1 MAHFYLPT
9 ILLPNF
15 YPHKRVFFLLTIFFS
30 NYAIASARPI
40 LFIPLLNFSFRK
52 GRVRLQ
58 EMPLDTEEEEREEDF
73 RTLAESEAVLEDC
86 QSPQKRTKK
95 CPPKVRGWKR
105 NQDIRADSRSNFIH
119 PTPDCLKSPFQY
131 FEDMFPL
138 NLIDEIVFQTNLY
151 ARQKD
156 VNTSFQIDRHEFM
169 VFLGIVIYMGVCD
182 LPAIEDYW
190 AMMTRVPQIADCMS
204 SKRFCT
210 IRSLLH
216 FNNND
221 HCGESNDRFYKIRPI
236 FDAITKQFQM
246 IKETPTQ
253 SVDEVMVAYKGTR
266 AGNL

>member
-1 MAHFYLPT
+1 
-9 ILLPNF
+9 
-15 YPHKRVFFLLTIFFS
+15 
-30 NYAIASARPI
+30 
-40 LFIPLLNFSFRK
+40 
-52 GRVRLQ
+52 
-58 EMPLDTEEEEREEDF
+58 
-73 RTLAESEAVLEDC
+73 
-86 QSPQKRTKK
+86 
-95 CPPKVRGWKR
+95 
-105 NQDIRADSRSNFIH
+105 
-119 PTPDCLKSPFQY
+119 
-131 FEDMFPL
+131 MFPL

-190 AMMTRVPQIADCMS
+190 AMMTRVPQFADCMS
-204 SKRFCT
+204 FKRFCT

-266 AGNL
+266 AGNLRQYICSKPDKWGYKLFCRGSTDGVIHDILMYQGETTFTCHSTQLSEEENQQTTAYQFKDSNLPCQDNKGTQHLNHLC